1 MNLKRKKEERKHML
15 LLAFCPVCLF
25 LYLKNV
31 FEKIK
36 FFLFFSLLQFNIF
49 LLFLDHFNKLISK
62 IIFKK

>member
-1 MNLKRKKEERKHML
+1 ML

-25 LYLKNV
+25 LYLKNI

-36 FFLFFSLLQFNIF
+36 IFLFFFLLQFNIF